1 MTFLGLEKPVEY
13 GRQQIFDPTTANMVL
28 NAQQNYINAVQ
39 NEYLRGLQD
48 LKEFNKTYGDFITPI
63 LADQD
68 WYNQN
73 VTGKIRNF
81 LDNAYKNGV
90 DLLRSPEGRFALA
103 QLENSIDTGSVA
115 KLRSSA
121 KNAEKFLESR
131 RQLEAA
137 GLYNPALAKY
147 DGPDMTTYHT
157 LAQGDQAGMG
167 IWGKMSATPYR
178 NMADFTKSYFDNIQP
193 FERAASKNG
202 ISYSISEINP
212 QDLYNIAEAHYND
225 LVSTPQGQLMYRMY
239 KDQLGSD
246 EAAKKAFN
254 DAVVAGNLDRLR
266 YSDNYNEM
274 YLQNEN
280 LRLKKESVAIQRMKA
295 NAQRAIAAAKARGD
309 SGGPGTQLQG
319 ISLARSWYDTAMAKA
334 WSADGITK
342 DWWNMGNNY
351 GQFGDEAA
359 KVFQDFGKQF
369 KGKNGNELDRLLMTP
384 TGKQHRDMIINAYGK
399 QDKINADQ
407 KALLN
412 KARSEAGNITS
423 PQAVSDIQE
432 AYRKQFSIPMDGQA
446 VAKIVG
452 TPLSENNRV
461 ARLAP
466 GMVDKLYGTDD
477 IISNTAGYSRT
488 HTNILTKQIRD
499 AIKKYGLSNT
509 TVSALEEGYGSL
521 RKNTG
526 SFEVMPRVR
535 IVCTDENGEV
545 KFDKDAY
552 VDISLGSERTKGG
565 AYYGDYKE
573 KGGAQDLGGFVKNP
587 SIRVGGY
594 NGPVQ
599 LGAQRVPGLTWTPSQ
614 SAKSYN
620 MFPDYNRWTGFGVWD
635 TDLTSSRLHA
645 GQSEKLGT
653 YGNPY
658 ETYDD
663 GDDYTLLDIIN
674 E

>member
-1 MTFLGLEKPVEY
+1 M
-13 GRQQIFDPTTANMVL
+13 
-28 NAQQNYINAVQ
+28 
-39 NEYLRGLQD
+39 RGIQD

-280 LRLKKESVAIQRMKA
+280 LRLKKESIAVQRMKA
-295 NAQRAIAAAKARGD
+295 NAQRALAAAKARGD

-359 KVFQDFGKQF
+359 KVFADFGKQYSY
-369 KGKNGNELDRLLMTP
+369 KVNPSKEE
-384 TGKQHRDMIINAYGK
+384 
-399 QDKINADQ
+399 
-407 KALLN
+407 LLN
-412 KARSEAGNITS
+412 TSIGKSDKRSALEYALTIPKNKRNASQRSIVD
-423 PQAVSDIQE
+423 QAYKELGADNSAQRLSGVQE
-432 AYRKQFSIPMDGQA
+432 AYRRQFSIPMDGQA
-446 VAKIVG
+446 VAKIFG
-452 TPLSENNRV
+452 TPLSDNNRV
-461 ARLAP
+461 AKLAP

-477 IISNTAGYSRT
+477 IISNTAGYTKT
-488 HTNILTKQIRD
+488 HTTESTRAIRN
-499 AIKKYGLSNT
+499 AIKTYGIANT

-535 IVCTDENGEV
+535 VTCTDNDGNIV
-545 KFDKDAY
+545 FQQDAY
-552 VDISLGSERTKGG
+552 GDISLGSERTKGG

-573 KGGAQDLGGFVKNP
+573 KGGAQDLGGFAKNP

-599 LGAQRVPGLTWTPSQ
+599 LGA
-614 SAKSYN
+614 
-620 MFPDYNRWTGFGVWD
+620 
-635 TDLTSSRLHA
+635 
-645 GQSEKLGT
+645 
-653 YGNPY
+653 
-658 ETYDD
+658 
-663 GDDYTLLDIIN
+663 
-674 E
+674 